1 MRYYEILKKR
11 RTDLKLSIQDVSA
24 QTRLAPE
31 YIKAIEDND
40 LDVFSDDLSFVRY
53 FIRSYCEAL
62 GVNWSMLQEEV
73 DGSIKHY
80 AHLRNMALTQA
91 QKRMAA
97 SMPMD
102 TNESRVRRTG
112 RSSYQ
117 NRVASTSRSLSRK
130 PRRQLSM
137 KAVIIAGIILCG
149 GFGLWAGMN
158 QIRASQAAQAQAAAD
173 QEAKDKEAETARLAE
188 LRRREQGLDNAQPEQ
203 EETPKVEDTTTV
215 SGSTVTVT
223 STFDTPPE
231 VAIEAKFSA
240 PSTVWLTEA
249 GAVLNDT
256 SQYTDSFSQTVTMNA
271 PGTLLFQPAVPEGMK
286 LTVNGQSVT
295 PELNENGEA
304 IITIEVV
311 QAAGAA
317 KEDAAAE
324 QGEQNE
330 PAE

>member
-11 RTDLKLSIQDVSA
+11 RIDLKLSIQDVSA

-91 QKRMAA
+91 QKRMME

-102 TNESRVRRTG
+102 TSDSKSRVRRNT
-112 RSSYQ
+112 RNSYQ

-130 PRRQLSM
+130 PRRKLSI
-137 KAVIIAGIILCG
+137 KAVIIAAIILCG
-149 GFGLWAGMN
+149 GFGLWTGMN
-158 QIRASQAAQAQAAAD
+158 QLRSSRQAEAQAAAE
-173 QEAKDKEAETARLAE
+173 QEVRDKEAETARLAQ
-188 LRRREQGLDNAQPEQ
+188 LRRQEQGLDNRTAEEEQ
-203 EETPKVEDTTTV
+203 KQEPQETVTV
-215 SGSTVTVT
+215 SGNTVTITSGFTQPVT
-223 STFDTPPE
+223 VQIDAE
-231 VAIEAKFSA
+231 FSA
-240 PSTVWLTEA
+240 PTTVWLTED
-249 GAVLNDT
+249 GALLNDT
-256 SQYTDSFSQTVTMNA
+256 SLYENTFSQTVTMNDA
-271 PGTLLFQPAVPEGMK
+271 GTLLFQPARAENMK
-286 LTVNGQSVT
+286 LTVNGQKVSATPGETGEVIVT
-295 PELNENGEA
+295 
-304 IITIEVV
+304 IDVV
-311 QAAGAA
+311 RSAEPAANQPD
-317 KEDAAAE
+317 E
-324 QGEQNE
+324 GEQNE

>member
-112 RSSYQ
+112 RS
-117 NRVASTSRSLSRK
+117 
-130 PRRQLSM
+130 
-137 KAVIIAGIILCG
+137 
-149 GFGLWAGMN
+149 
-158 QIRASQAAQAQAAAD
+158 
-173 QEAKDKEAETARLAE
+173 
-188 LRRREQGLDNAQPEQ
+188 
-203 EETPKVEDTTTV
+203 
-215 SGSTVTVT
+215 
-223 STFDTPPE
+223 
-231 VAIEAKFSA
+231 
-240 PSTVWLTEA
+240 
-249 GAVLNDT
+249 
-256 SQYTDSFSQTVTMNA
+256 
-271 PGTLLFQPAVPEGMK
+271 
-286 LTVNGQSVT
+286 
-295 PELNENGEA
+295 
-304 IITIEVV
+304 
-311 QAAGAA
+311 
-317 KEDAAAE
+317 
-324 QGEQNE
+324 
-330 PAE
+330 